1 MNINTTQEHEKKSNF
16 EIVLYQLAELMRKDK
31 QGNPELNSIV
41 ENGLNI
47 ARKTDDLYK
56 KSGKIAKLHLD
67 FLYKVIFEIWSYQHQ
82 NLLENITND
91 KNNKGK
97 NGNYVDYYVNLLSQ
111 HKDLGLNIMYDFDD
125 LANISD
131 GKELTE
137 KTFLIWRKSIDELI
151 KFFKQPSVAYVSIK
165 TRQSSGLSAK
175 TRYVIFATFLC
186 VMGIIIATLLLIQ
199 V

>member
-1 MNINTTQEHEKKSNF
+1 MINTTHKNEEDSNF
-16 EIVLYQLAELMRKDK
+16 KIVLYKLSELIKKGK

-47 ARKTDDLYK
+47 ARKTDDFYREN
-56 KSGKIAKLHLD
+56 GQIQNLHLY

-82 NLLENITND
+82 NLLENIINHENSKE
-91 KNNKGK
+91 KNVD
-97 NGNYVDYYVNLLSQ
+97 YVDYVDLLYQ
-111 HKDLGLNIMYDFDD
+111 HKNLGLSIMNDLGD

-151 KFFKQPSVAYVSIK
+151 KFFKQPSVAYVSVR
-165 TRQSSGLSAK
+165 TRKSLGLSAK
-175 TRYVIFATFLC
+175 TKYAIFISFLL
-186 VMGIIIATLLLIQ
+186 VMGIIIATLLLIHG
-199 V
+199 

>member
-1 MNINTTQEHEKKSNF
+1 MNINTTQENEEEVNF
-16 EIVLYQLAELMRKDK
+16 EMVLYQLSELIREGKR
-31 QGNPELNSIV
+31 GNPELNSIV

-47 ARKTDDLYK
+47 ARKTDDFYK
-56 KSGKIAKLHLD
+56 EYGKIAKLRLD

-82 NLLENITND
+82 NLLENLTNH
-91 KNNKGK
+91 KNKREK
-97 NGNYVDYYVNLLSQ
+97 IRDYVDLLCQ
-111 HKDLGLNIMYDFDD
+111 HKNLGVNILDDFNK

-131 GKELTE
+131 EQQLTE
-137 KTFLIWRKSIDELI
+137 KTFLIWRKNIDELI
-151 KFFKQPSVAYVSIK
+151 KFFNLPSVAYSTVR
-165 TRQSSGLSAK
+165 TRKSSGLSAK